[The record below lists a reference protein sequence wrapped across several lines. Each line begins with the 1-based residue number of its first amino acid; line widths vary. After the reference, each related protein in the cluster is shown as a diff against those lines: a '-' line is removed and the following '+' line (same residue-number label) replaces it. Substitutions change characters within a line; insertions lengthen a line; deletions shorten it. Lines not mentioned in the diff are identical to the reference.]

1 MKIAEQTLIRTIEAN
16 GVKCLVK
23 VTYPAVSDAKGCE
36 RINALFSECIR
47 EFIDFATKNARY
59 DGEIFTL
66 IICVK
71 YCDDKILSVLFDKK
85 RKTGRDVRR
94 GRTVCA
100 TLDCTSGR
108 LLPLLSLNG
117 GLYGKAMQIRAQAR
131 KCGIRIPFSA
141 LKRQFFVTG
150 DGITVYDGEK
160 KCLLDI

>member
-36 RINALFSECIR
+36 RICALFSECIR

-66 IICVK
+66 GICVK
-71 YCDDKILSVLFDKK
+71 YCDDKILSVLFERK
-85 RKTGRDVRR
+85 RKTGRAVRH
-94 GRTVCA
+94 GACLSA
-100 TLDCTSGR
+100 TADLESGR

-117 GLYGKAMQIRAQAR
+117 GLYGKTAQIRAQAR
-131 KCGIRIPFSA
+131 KCGIKVPFSA
-141 LKRQFFVTG
+141 LKRQFYVTG

>member
-36 RINALFSECIR
+36 SINAFFSECIR

-71 YCDDKILSVLFDKK
+71 YCDDKILSVLFERK
-85 RKTGRDVRR
+85 RKTGRAVRH
-94 GRTVCA
+94 GACLSA
-100 TLDCTSGR
+100 TADLESGR

-117 GLYGKAMQIRAQAR
+117 GLYGKTAQIRTQVR
-131 KCGIRIPFSA
+131 KCGIKVPFSA